1 MHIYTFIHY
10 IHTYIYNYNILAI
23 SLFSSLHTYIH
34 TLTFNDTIDEEDIK
48 AMNKKYA
55 SIPDFTIVRPEKP
68 DISDIPA
75 DAFVTDEDTKSLKR
89 AHR

>member
-1 MHIYTFIHY
+1 MQFHY
-10 IHTYIYNYNILAI
+10 SLPFIHTYINTYIN
-23 SLFSSLHTYIH
+23 TYIH